1 MHEKLPFVQYIC
13 EGRQSISTFGIKLI
27 FMKQHTKFQ
36 ISLWVIVFGITI
48 GVASHFMPLQKALII
63 TMVSLFFY
71 AAIFYLN
78 TLFIFPKLYK
88 SENSRPYFVVIFF
101 ISLVF
106 SFLHGY
112 TELSLSKTFGPM
124 PEHLKFPLLAMTTR
138 SFFWI
143 IFMNAVG
150 TIYLIQNRLQ
160 KRELYHQKLEKDKIN
175 TELKLLK
182 AQINPH
188 FLFNA
193 LNNIFSLSYM
203 KSDKAPESVLKL
215 SGMLRYVIE
224 DCVNETVPIQKEI
237 EYIKNYLAF
246 QMMKSP
252 EEMNINFQ
260 TEEVKNTLQIAPLLL
275 IPFIENSFKYSKIE
289 EFPSAFIDIRMGT
302 DNKKQFWFSI
312 NNSIPPV
319 AKVPSGS
326 GLGIENVKQ
335 RLKLIYP
342 DKHSIQIEEAGNTFE
357 VHIKIK
363 LS

>member
-1 MHEKLPFVQYIC
+1 
-13 EGRQSISTFGIKLI
+13 
-27 FMKQHTKFQ
+27 
-36 ISLWVIVFGITI
+36 
-48 GVASHFMPLQKALII
+48 MPLSEALLL
-63 TMVSLFFY
+63 TLVSMLFYSAAFY
-71 AAIFYLN
+71 INSL
-78 TLFIFPKLYK
+78 LIFPKLYD
-88 SENSRPYFVVIFF
+88 SEKSRPFF
-101 ISLVF
+101 IVLFLSSLTIAM
-106 SFLHGY
+106 LHGF
-112 TELSLSKTFGPM
+112 TDLHLSRHFRPL
-124 PEHLKFPLLAMTTR
+124 PEHLKYPLLAMSTR

-143 IFMNAVG
+143 IFLNAVG

-160 KRELYHQKLEKDKIN
+160 KRELYHQKLEKDKIK

-252 EEMNINFQ
+252 EEMNINFH

-275 IPFIENSFKYSKIE
+275 IPLIENSFKYSKIE

-302 DNKKQFWFSI
+302 ENKNQFWFSI
-312 NNSIPPV
+312 SNSIPPV

-342 DKHSIQIEEAGNTFE
+342 DKHSIQIEEAGDTFE
-357 VHIKIK
+357 VHIKIE

>member
-1 MHEKLPFVQYIC
+1 
-13 EGRQSISTFGIKLI
+13 
-27 FMKQHTKFQ
+27 
-36 ISLWVIVFGITI
+36 
-48 GVASHFMPLQKALII
+48 
-63 TMVSLFFY
+63 
-71 AAIFYLN
+71 
-78 TLFIFPKLYK
+78 
-88 SENSRPYFVVIFF
+88 
-101 ISLVF
+101 
-106 SFLHGY
+106 
-112 TELSLSKTFGPM
+112 M
-124 PEHLKFPLLAMTTR
+124 PEHLKFPLIAMSTR

-143 IFMNAVG
+143 IFLNAVG
-150 TIYLIQNRLQ
+150 TIYLIQKRLQ

-224 DCVNETVPIQKEI
+224 DCVHETVPIQKEI

-252 EEMNINFQ
+252 EEMNINFHSG
-260 TEEVKNTLQIAPLLL
+260 EINNTLQIAPLLL

-289 EFPSAFIDIRMGT
+289 EFPAAYIDIRIGT
-302 DNKKQFWFSI
+302 EEKNRIWFSI
-312 NNSIPPV
+312 SNSVPPA
-319 AKVPSGS
+319 AKAPSGS

-342 DKHSIQIEEAGNTFE
+342 NKHSIQIEEKENTFE
-357 VHIKIK
+357 VTINIE